1 MKRLKKHRVENKKNH
16 FFLNILTKILAVFI
30 ISTASIVLYD
40 MYVNIDVEP
49 KESYSSEKLSKETNV
64 ENVTDISSMLE
75 KATKSVVRNIKNRC
89 KWYIYF

>member
-1 MKRLKKHRVENKKNH
+1 MKRLKKHRVEKNKNH

-49 KESYSSEKLSKETNV
+49 KEYYSSEKLSKEINA

-89 KWYIYF
+89 K

>member
-1 MKRLKKHRVENKKNH
+1 MKRLKKHRVEKKRNH
-16 FFLNILTKILAVFI
+16 FFLNILTKIFAVFI

-49 KESYSSEKLSKETNV
+49 REYYSSEKLSKETNV
-64 ENVTDISSMLE
+64 ENVTDISSVLE

-89 KWYIYF
+89 K

>member
-1 MKRLKKHRVENKKNH
+1 MKRLKKHRVENKKDH

-49 KESYSSEKLSKETNV
+49 KEYYSSEKLSKEINA
-64 ENVTDISSMLE
+64 ENVTDISNMLE

-89 KWYIYF
+89 K

>member
-1 MKRLKKHRVENKKNH
+1 MKRLKKHRVEKKKNH

-49 KESYSSEKLSKETNV
+49 KESYSSEKLSKEINA
-64 ENVTDISSMLE
+64 ENVTDISSVLE